1 MSEQR
6 IAPKVTPLSR
16 PYFDACNEGRLLIQ
30 QCNACLRWQFY
41 PRQVCSHCGGGDLIW
56 RQATGTGCVASF
68 TVVRRAI
75 SKAYEAPY
83 VIVLVDLDEGVRM
96 MSQLRNVNV
105 ESVFIGQRVEVAF
118 EKWVEDTSL
127 PVFLPLKESQT
138 ESIL

>member
-30 QCNACLRWQFY
+30 HCDTCHRWQFY
-41 PRQVCSHCGGGDLIW
+41 PRHMCTHCGGGDLVW
-56 RQATGTGCVASF
+56 RQAAGTGRVASF
-68 TVVRRAI
+68 TVVRRAV

-96 MSQLRNVNV
+96 MSQLREANVD
-105 ESVFIGQRVEVAF
+105 SVFIGQCVEVAF
-118 EKWVEDTSL
+118 EQWVDDASL
-127 PVFLPLKESQT
+127 PVFRPVKES
-138 ESIL
+138 